1 MFLMILYHRE
11 GGVSNTQELVVV
23 EEIKAQIVDKLSIRV
38 DSKDTKCSGILKIE
52 LLYNGETISFDEV
65 YASDIKYLAEF

>member
-1 MFLMILYHRE
+1 MFLMIFYHRE
-11 GGVSNTQELVVV
+11 GGVNNTQELMI

-52 LLYNGETISFDEV
+52 LLYNGEVISFDEV